1 MAKYVLLDSTV
12 YLDGKDLSGDSN
24 AITVTA
30 ESDEVDVTNFGSS
43 GTREFLA
50 GLKSFSAQLQGF
62 TSHAT
67 GAADPTLFTQWGVS
81 DAIFSASAE
90 GDDGDIGF
98 FTKSVEMSLQPW
110 GGAVGEAS
118 KFDASFRGRG
128 QPLVRG
134 TILHPGDT
142 ARTSTATGTGRQL
155 GAVSAT
161 QKVYATLHVLSVS
174 GTSSPTLTVKV
185 QSDDNAGFTSAT
197 DRITFTGATAAGAQ
211 WATPVSGAITD
222 DYWRAT
228 YTISGTNPS
237 FLFAVLVGIQ

>member
-12 YLDGKDLSGDSN
+12 YLDGADLSGDSN
-24 AITVTA
+24 SLTVTA
-30 ESDEVDVTNFGSS
+30 ESDEVDVTTFGSA

-50 GLKSFSAQLQGF
+50 GLKTFSAQLQGF
-62 TSHAT
+62 QSL
-67 GAADPTLFTQWGVS
+67 GDGEVEETLHTQWGVS

-90 GDDGDIGF
+90 GDDGNIGF
-98 FTKSVEMSLQPW
+98 FTKSVSMALHPIAGS
-110 GGAVGEAS
+110 VGEAAS
-118 KFDASFRGRG
+118 FDASFRGRG

-134 TILHPGDT
+134 TILHPGDVE
-142 ARTSTATGTGRQL
+142 RTATGDGTGRQL

-161 QKVYATLHVLSVS
+161 QKVYAVLHTLSVD
-174 GTSSPTLTVKV
+174 GTDTPTLTVKV
-185 QSDDNAGFTSAT
+185 QSDDNGSFTSAT

-222 DYWRAT
+222 THWRVT
-228 YTISGTNPS
+228 YTISGTDPS